1 MGVTISHRL
10 TLQKMNVKGTLDR
23 TQALAQE
30 MKTAQADKVGIPFNI
45 RRENDYSLLI
55 DIGNCETLGFVFES
69 KDDIIKDKSTGYSYL
84 WETLTDGGK
93 TELYNGYEIELY
105 PQNEL
110 YFASDFCKTQFSRS
124 IVEHKWV
131 AELVRSVASYC
142 VDAHV
147 SDEGDYYH
155 TGDMQDA
162 VEAIDANGKLINSI
176 GTMLAGSGW
185 DDTQIIKGKTNI
197 KSRKTNQN

>member
-1 MGVTISHRL
+1 MGITISHRL

-30 MKTAQADKVGIPFNI
+30 MKTAQADKLDIPFNI

-55 DIGNCETLGFVFES
+55 DIGNCETLCFEFMS
-69 KDDIIKDKSTGYSYL
+69 SEKIQKEYSYIT
-84 WETLTDGGK
+84 EYFKKNAKG
-93 TELYNGYEIELY
+93 ELYNGYEIELY

-110 YFASDFCKTQFSRS
+110 YFASSFCKTQYAHS

-142 VDAHV
+142 KEAYVN
-147 SDEGDYYH
+147 DEGDYYH
-155 TGDMQDA
+155 TGDLKDA
-162 VEAIDANGKLINSI
+162 TEAIDSTGKLINSI
-176 GTMLAGSGW
+176 GAMLAGSGW
-185 DDTQIIKGKTNI
+185 DDMQIIKGETNI
-197 KSRKTNQN
+197 KSRKTNRN